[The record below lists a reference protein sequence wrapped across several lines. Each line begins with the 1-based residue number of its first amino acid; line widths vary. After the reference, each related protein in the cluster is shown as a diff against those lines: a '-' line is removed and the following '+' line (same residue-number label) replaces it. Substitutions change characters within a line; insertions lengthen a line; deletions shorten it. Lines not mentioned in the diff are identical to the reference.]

1 LFPRN
6 VHVFPMDTNDLK
18 GFYLKHLDRLFEDA
32 GFRNALLSYNKLFE
46 IPLQGNDRELFGQ
59 LFSAYL
65 DEAEFALSILGKLE
79 YSTDDVILEMGGGLG
94 FAYGFLKSRGLD
106 VYSIEPSQSGYAGY
120 YDTALQMFRL
130 LGIDSSHWYPF
141 FAEECRKMNQTFD
154 IIFSYGVLEH
164 VRDLRQTLLGL
175 KSVLKPGG
183 KMVHWTVNYL
193 IPYEPHFKMV
203 LFPFSPITT
212 RFFKPSLKDSPLWEG
227 LNFVTAR
234 TLKRACRACGL
245 HVTFKRG
252 VMLESFQRLR
262 EPGFARRQRHFLPF
276 YFFLKRT
283 GLINAL
289 NLIPI
294 PFTTPLVVV
303 LKHQG

>member
-1 LFPRN
+1 
-6 VHVFPMDTNDLK
+6 MDTDNLK
-18 GFYLKHLDRLFEDA
+18 GFYLKNLDRLFEDA
-32 GFRNALLSYNKLFE
+32 GFRNEFLSYNKLFR
-46 IPLQGNDRELFGQ
+46 IPLRGNERELFRQ
-59 LFSAYL
+59 LFCVYL
-65 DEAEFALSILGKLE
+65 DEAVFALSILGKLE
-79 YSTDDVILEMGGGLG
+79 YGIDDVILEMGGGLG
-94 FAYGFLKSRGLD
+94 FAYGFLKSQGFD

-120 YDTALQMFRL
+120 YETALQMLRL
-130 LGIDSSHWYPF
+130 LGIDSSQWYPF
-141 FAEECRKMNQTFD
+141 FAEECRKMNRAFD

-183 KMVHWTVNYL
+183 KMIHWTVNYL

-203 LFPFSPITT
+203 LVPFLPGTT
-212 RFFKPSLKDSPLWEG
+212 RFFRPSLKHSPLWEG
-227 LNFVTAR
+227 LNFVTAGR
-234 TLKRACRACGL
+234 LKRTCRSCGL
-245 HVTFKRG
+245 DIAFKKG
-252 VMLESFQRLR
+252 VVLESFHRLR
-262 EPGFARRQRHFLPF
+262 EPGFARRQRYFLPF

-303 LKHQG
+303 LKHTG